1 MRGSLLPRAL
11 AAAVM
16 IVSGTAVVTWASG
29 HGDPA
34 EAATATR
41 VVLDDDFSGDRG
53 AGPDGDV
60 WAPLNRWDTARLDGA
75 GLLALGS
82 VLRTGKSFEQEYGH
96 AEARIRMDRG
106 EGAWRALGVLDAAGR
121 VPPGRA
127 ETLASDRV
135 DARDF
140 HTYAIDWTPTT
151 VTWSMDGRQVLRFT
165 PEQRNLPKIFVLNP
179 AGGGRYSNGM
189 LVDRVKVT
197 VQVPV
202 DTSSATP
209 WKAFVTYKVG
219 DLVRF
224 RGAVHRVREAHTS
237 LPDWRP
243 DLVPALFAK
252 L

>member
-1 MRGSLLPRAL
+1 MRGSLPRAL
-11 AAAVM
+11 AAAMV
-16 IVSGTAVVTWASG
+16 IVSGTAAVTWASG

-34 EAATATR
+34 EAATTTR
-41 VVLDDDFSGDRG
+41 VVLSDDFSGDRG
-53 AGPDGDV
+53 AGPDGDR
-60 WAPLNRWDTARLDGA
+60 WAPPDRQGSARLDGA

-82 VLRTGKSFEQEYGH
+82 VLRTGKTFEQTYGH
-96 AEARIRMDRG
+96 AEARIRMNRG

-121 VPPGRA
+121 VPAGRV

-151 VTWSMDGRQVLRFT
+151 LTWSLDGRQVFRFT
-165 PEQRNLPKIFVLNP
+165 PEQQNLPKIFVLNP
-179 AGGGRYSNGM
+179 ASGRRYSNGM
-189 LVDRVKVT
+189 LVDQVKIT

-209 WKAFVTYKVG
+209 WKAFVTYKAG

-243 DLVPALFAK
+243 DLVPALFEK